1 MYPKEVVEFKTK
13 ENASDPCVIFCLQ
26 RRRKSYRKE
35 EEVLPMV
42 RTLTSCYRLNEIF
55 AFLTYR
61 LFTSK
66 EKSECFKIWR
76 HFANFRMLSETSSQ
90 QFNKTVEMIWCAN
103 PCAVR
108 VPKLQLCFRPGTRR
122 HWISSQNYVGVP
134 NSSQL
139 TQYLNILFF
148 LSFYIS

>member
-1 MYPKEVVEFKTK
+1 
-13 ENASDPCVIFCLQ
+13 
-26 RRRKSYRKE
+26 
-35 EEVLPMV
+35 MV

-66 EKSECFKIWR
+66 EKSECFKIQR
-76 HFANFRMLSETSSQ
+76 HFANFRMLSETSFQ
-90 QFNKTVEMIWCAN
+90 QFNKTEEMIWSAN

-122 HWISSQNYVGVP
+122 HSISSQNYVGVP

-139 TQYLNILFF
+139 TQYLTILFF
-148 LSFYIS
+148 LSFYISEISLVTINCKLLWFHFSFSNFTILFILMFITLL

>member
-26 RRRKSYRKE
+26 RRRKSDRKE

-42 RTLTSCYRLNEIF
+42 RTLTSFYRLNEIF

-66 EKSECFKIWR
+66 EKSECFKI
-76 HFANFRMLSETSSQ
+76 
-90 QFNKTVEMIWCAN
+90 
-103 PCAVR
+103 
-108 VPKLQLCFRPGTRR
+108 
-122 HWISSQNYVGVP
+122 
-134 NSSQL
+134 
-139 TQYLNILFF
+139 
-148 LSFYIS
+148 

>member
-1 MYPKEVVEFKTK
+1 MEF
-13 ENASDPCVIFCLQ
+13 D
-26 RRRKSYRKE
+26 
-35 EEVLPMV
+35 
-42 RTLTSCYRLNEIF
+42 EIF

-61 LFTSK
+61 LFRSK
-66 EKSECFKIWR
+66 EKSECFKIKS

-90 QFNKTVEMIWCAN
+90 QFNKIVEMIWFAN

-108 VPKLQLCFRPGTRR
+108 VPKLQLCFRPGTPR
-122 HWISSQNYVGVP
+122 HSISSQDHVGVP